1 MHILLLWGTVF
12 WASNIVAGKEAV
24 SGFGA
29 MGLAQLRL
37 AGGAFLFVTLF
48 LAWRGRPELRLSGR
62 RWLALIAVA
71 SLTAWLGPPWRTL
84 DSSWRW
90 AQSWCWRFLA

>member
-29 MGLAQLRL
+29 MGLA
-37 AGGAFLFVTLF
+37 
-48 LAWRGRPELRLSGR
+48 
-62 RWLALIAVA
+62 VA
-71 SLTAWLGPPWRTL
+71 PSF
-84 DSSWRW
+84 S
-90 AQSWCWRFLA
+90 